1 MKYAIIVGIIAVL
14 LTFFDDRKIIKKGF
28 QIAMIILTVFCAI
41 RWEWGVDM
49 PGYAKTFD
57 EYGALGVKFWQID
70 QLNVRAN
77 RISEYGW
84 SILNVLCQ
92 PIGFFGMTI
101 LLSVLEGGIVY
112 WFVEKY
118 VPRGYRSISVFLYA
132 FNSNLM
138 VLGCSMMRQWLAMCI
153 ILVAAHFVIKGKF
166 LPYIFTI
173 IFASLFHASAIFMLP
188 FYFLRSM
195 STIKINSYVILF
207 IVALILLWVYLLG
220 RFMSGAIDFI
230 MEQGIN
236 EMYGSYANSKNTVTV
251 GFGSFMNIIVAL
263 VCLINITNGSNQA
276 MKMIAWVYIGYIIV
290 LPLGTVMPIMSRFTF
305 YFELLGISVIPYG
318 VKSIR
323 QPLLKTG
330 LLVWIVLWYC
340 MLFNNFFHASTWR
353 DSYMT
358 YNTIFNAPFWQ

>member
-14 LTFFDDRKIIKKGF
+14 LTFFDDRKIIKMGF

-49 PGYAKTFD
+49 PSYAITFD

-70 QLNVRAN
+70 QLDVRVN

-118 VPRGYRSISVFLYA
+118 VPRGYRAISVFLYA

-153 ILVAAHFVIKGKF
+153 ILIAAHYIVKGKF
-166 LPYIFTI
+166 LPYFVTI
-173 IFASLFHASAIFMLP
+173 IVASFFHSSALFFAP

-195 STIKINSYVILF
+195 STIKSNMYVIIF
-207 IVALILLWVYLLG
+207 IATLLLLWVYLVG
-220 RFMSGAIDFI
+220 RFMGGAIDFLL
-230 MEQGIN
+230 EQDTF
-236 EMYGSYANSKNTVTV
+236 ETYSSYASAQNAVTV
-251 GFGSFMNIIVAL
+251 GFGSFMNIMVAL
-263 VCLINITNGSNQA
+263 VCLIYITNGDNQG
-276 MKMIAWVYIGYIIV
+276 MKMLTWVYIGYIIV
-290 LPLGTVMPIMSRFTF
+290 LPLITIMPIMSRFTF
-305 YFELLGISVIPYG
+305 YFELLGISVIPNG
-318 VKSIR
+318 VKLIR

-330 LLVWIVLWYC
+330 LLVWIVFWYC
-340 MLFNNFFHASTWR
+340 MIFIKFFHSSIWM

-358 YNTIFNAPFWQ
+358 YTTIFDAPFWQ